1 MSLRVDSRVTP
12 KQFKSVAL
20 AAALRNLGR
29 VPDQLAEIG
38 RILTTEI
45 KRNLSGRILQRRTGA
60 LHRSWGWEIS
70 AANAGWRLAIGS
82 DVAYARIHEFGGWT
96 GKGHRTKI
104 KKSRY
109 VSRAVI
115 AQKVRVRRVL
125 RDYTMRMFRG

>member
-1 MSLRVDSRVTP
+1 MSLRIDSKEIP
-12 KQFKSVAL
+12 KRFKSVAL
-20 AAALRNLGR
+20 TAALRNLGR
-29 VPDQLAEIG
+29 IPDQLADIG
-38 RILTTEI
+38 KILTTEI

-60 LHRSWGWEIS
+60 LHNSWGWEIS
-70 AANAGWRLAIGS
+70 TASAGWRLAIGS
-82 DVAYARIHEFGGWT
+82 DVAYARIHELGGWT

-115 AQKVRVRRVL
+115 TQKTHVRRVL

>member
-1 MSLRVDSRVTP
+1 MSLRINSRETP

-20 AAALRNLGR
+20 VAALRNLGR
-29 VPDQLAEIG
+29 IPDQLVEIG
-38 RILTTEI
+38 KILTVEI

-60 LHRSWGWEIS
+60 LHGSWDWAIS

-82 DVAYARIHEFGGWT
+82 DVVYARIHELGGWT

-115 AQKVRVRRVL
+115 AKKSQVRRVL
-125 RDYTMRMFRG
+125 RDYTMRMFKG